1 MYFGELSYNHNNDLN
16 EFIQIIRT
24 TYKYNDDMSP
34 ELKDLLDKMIEIN
47 PMQRANIDECLAHNW
62 LHKNDAEI
70 LKEEE
75 KREKDKNEDIKK
87 IEFNEIK

>member
-62 LHKNDAEI
+62 MHKNDDEI
-70 LKEEE
+70 KKEEE
-75 KREKDKNEDIKK
+75 NVKNEELKK
-87 IEFNEIK
+87 IKFNEIK